1 VLDQAKRIA
10 PSSEGV
16 LLQGE
21 TGSGKECVAHY
32 IHLQSPR
39 AMAPF
44 VALNCAA
51 IPENAFESELFVHV
65 KGAYTGAHAD
75 RKGAFLE
82 ANGGTLLLD
91 EIADLPLPLQ
101 AKLLRAVD
109 GKIIR
114 PLGGSGSLN
123 VDVRIICST
132 NVDLRKAAMEK
143 LFRSDLLYRIA
154 TFTVEVPPL
163 RERRDDIV
171 PLANYFLRQVTNGSR
186 NLTPEAQQRL
196 QAYHWPG
203 NVRELR
209 ALIQNAAV
217 MAAGSAI
224 QGGEL
229 RFSEDHSQDILLS
242 TDEPVTLADAERR
255 QIMKIMQQLDGN
267 ISRAAARLGIARS
280 TLVIKLK
287 EHGIQ

>member
-1 VLDQAKRIA
+1 
-10 PSSEGV
+10 
-16 LLQGE
+16 
-21 TGSGKECVAHY
+21 
-32 IHLQSPR
+32 
-39 AMAPF
+39 
-44 VALNCAA
+44 
-51 IPENAFESELFVHV
+51 
-65 KGAYTGAHAD
+65 
-75 RKGAFLE
+75 
-82 ANGGTLLLD
+82 
-91 EIADLPLPLQ
+91 
-101 AKLLRAVD
+101 
-109 GKIIR
+109 
-114 PLGGSGSLN
+114 
-123 VDVRIICST
+123 
-132 NVDLRKAAMEK
+132 MEK

-242 TDEPVTLADAERR
+242 KDEPVTLADAERR